1 MIYLLQA
8 GVSHL
13 QVFNHTEVWS
23 YYLVHNS
30 NYNLVSKV
38 EKNAKVGFFG
48 KALSVLVSSQ

>member
-23 YYLVHNS
+23 SYLVHNS